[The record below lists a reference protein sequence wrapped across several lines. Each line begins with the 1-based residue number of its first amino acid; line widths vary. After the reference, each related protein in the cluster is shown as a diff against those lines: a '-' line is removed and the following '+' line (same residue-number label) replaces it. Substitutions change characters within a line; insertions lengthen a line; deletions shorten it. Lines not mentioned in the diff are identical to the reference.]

1 MYKTVSSRLTAFWQV
16 DGGHLARYLERKSVI
31 IKSLLED
38 LILHDQILVP
48 TQDYL
53 TACGLIL
60 IIGEKGFI
68 ELLERDK
75 LKFIRTRGG
84 IVFLSGKGP
93 AELGI
98 VSTPQNQHPSDSP
111 IEQSANAGLSV
122 IGDRIKEKK
131 KLHELIVQNSLP
143 IESSTILKAVKRE
156 SVQDLKCTNLWRPE
170 YEANSPDCIILPKSN
185 KIKAQVIGTN
195 DPKRNIQNALL
206 ALAYYNSDLYLAEK
220 FECQDI
226 SPFFP
231 VGDLLD
237 IKEKRLLK
245 ITGYSNKLWTLL
257 EVNGVPNFSQIDL
270 TQGSNLSVFLNVA
283 TNKNAKDFRHWFH
296 TNQELSEKEILREY
310 IGALQRVPWIQK
322 LPSKILRF
330 VVSSSAGLVPGLAQ
344 VISFFD
350 TFIVD
355 RLFRGKSP
363 KFFIDDLTN
372 ITGSLKIQPPPITY
386 RRKTKYMLHKKKRKR
401 QIAKASKKR
410 NRKC

>member
-1 MYKTVSSRLTAFWQV
+1 MYKTVSSRLTAFWNV
-16 DGGHLARYLERKSVI
+16 DGSHLTRYIERRSVI
-31 IKSLLED
+31 IKSLCED

-84 IVFLSGKGP
+84 IGFISGKGP
-93 AELGI
+93 AELGCF
-98 VSTPQNQHPSDSP
+98 STPKNHHPSDSP
-111 IEQSANAGLSV
+111 IERSADAGLKV

-131 KLHELIVQNSLP
+131 KLHELIVQHSLP
-143 IESSTILKAVKRE
+143 IESSIILEAVKRE

-170 YEANSPDCIILPKSN
+170 YESNDPDFIILPKSN
-185 KIKAQVIGTN
+185 KISVQVMGTN
-195 DPKRNIQNALL
+195 DPKENIKNALL
-206 ALAYYNSDLYLAEK
+206 ALAFYNSDLYLAEK

-231 VGDLLD
+231 IGDLLD
-237 IKEKRLLK
+237 IKEERLSK
-245 ITGYSNKLWTLL
+245 STGYSDKFWTLL

-270 TQGSNLSVFLNVA
+270 TQGSNFSDFLNVT
-283 TNKNAKDFRHWFH
+283 TNKNAKDFRNWFH
-296 TNQELSEKEILREY
+296 TNKELSEKEILREY
-310 IGALQRVPWIQK
+310 IGALQQVPWIQN
-322 LPSKILRF
+322 LPSKTLRF
-330 VVSSSAGLVPGLAQ
+330 IVTSFAGLVPVLGQA
-344 VISFFD
+344 ISIFD

-372 ITGSLKIQPPPITY
+372 IKGNLKLQSPHGTGN
-386 RRKTKYMLHKKKRKR
+386 RKNKDMTSKKKRKR
-401 QIAKASKKR
+401 QIAKVSRKR
-410 NRKC
+410 NRK